1 MCGRYTL
8 RSQRRFK
15 FDHLRNPD
23 LFYEARYNIAPGQQV
38 LVVADFGSGPEFTYM
53 TWGLIPSWSSES
65 KGFINARAETLEDK
79 PSFSESFQRRRCLIP
94 SDGFF
99 EWRRAGRAKQPFY
112 FHLNDEGQ
120 FAFAGIWDRW
130 GKGSSSITTCAII
143 TTTANAAVAELHN
156 RMPVILTPD
165 SYGTWLNPKANY
177 SELKQLLV
185 PFPASRM
192 NWHPVSSTVN
202 SPDNDSPDL
211 VYRMDNEIGTTPSL
225 F

>member
-8 RSQRRFK
+8 RSSRRFK
-15 FDHLRNPD
+15 FDRLRNSD
-23 LFYEARYNIAPGQQV
+23 LNFEARYNIAPGQQV
-38 LVVADFGSGPEFTYM
+38 LVVADVGSGLELTYM
-53 TWGLIPSWSSES
+53 TWGLIPSWSVES

-79 PSFSESFQRRRCLIP
+79 PSFSESFQSRRCLIP

-112 FHLNDEGQ
+112 FQLGDEEQ

-130 GKGSSSITTCAII
+130 GKGSSAITACAIV
-143 TTTANAAVAELHN
+143 TTTANTALSELHN

-165 SYGTWLNPKANY
+165 SYGIWLDPRANY

-192 NWHPVSSTVN
+192 SWYPVSSAVN
-202 SPDNDSPDL
+202 RTHNDSSDL
-211 VYRMDNEIGTTPSL
+211 LRRVDVEIGTTRSL

>member
-8 RSQRRFK
+8 RSSRRFK
-15 FDHLRNPD
+15 FDRLRNSG
-23 LFYEARYNIAPGQQV
+23 LSFEARYNIAPGQQV
-38 LVVADFGSGPEFTYM
+38 LAVADLGGGPELTYM
-53 TWGLIPSWSSES
+53 TWRLIPSSSTES
-65 KGFINARAETLEDK
+65 KGFINARAETLEDR

-112 FHLNDEGQ
+112 FQLHDEEE

-130 GKGSSSITTCAII
+130 GKGSLAITGCAII

-165 SYGTWLNPKANY
+165 SYSTWLNPKANH

-185 PFPASRM
+185 PFPAARM
-192 NWHPVSSTVN
+192 SWHPVSSAVN
-202 SPDNDSPDL
+202 HTDNDSPENVQRL
-211 VYRMDNEIGTTPSL
+211 DNEIGTTRSL